1 MRALTSEQI
10 HQAMRDALAYVDRQL
25 AVGTLDQPGRFYT
38 DEELAAGAAT
48 GAHRKPRDQ
57 SKASAA

>member
-10 HQAMRDALAYVDRQL
+10 HQAMKAALAEVDRQL
-25 AVGTLDQPGRFYT
+25 AAGTLDQSGRFWT

-48 GAHRKPRDQ
+48 GAHRKPEDQ